1 MKKSPGSWRLNE
13 QGAVHFGMGEKAMMM
28 TLILSAA
35 GCILLFLCIW
45 GVTVTMPTGLLV
57 KNFPEDVQES
67 LRPRIESLPMSPKRI
82 LGWIILILLLAGY
95 IGLFIIGGMDGKKH
109 GFTFLQFFARFF
121 TIGAVIKAFDIIC
134 LDYFLL
140 TKTHFFQHFF
150 PETEGC
156 AGWKDFGYNRMQQIR
171 QCILILIGS
180 LITAWIFRM
189 V

>member
-82 LGWIILILLLAGY
+82 LGWGILILLQAGY
-95 IGLFIIGGMDGKKH
+95 IGLFIIGGMAGVPYQDYTIDLALHRPDG
-109 GFTFLQFFARFF
+109 FEYDF
-121 TIGAVIKAFDIIC
+121 
-134 LDYFLL
+134 
-140 TKTHFFQHFF
+140 
-150 PETEGC
+150 
-156 AGWKDFGYNRMQQIR
+156 WKDICSISIVDPKNTPG
-171 QCILILIGS
+171 LIHLPHRWEIN
-180 LITAWIFRM
+180 
-189 V
+189 